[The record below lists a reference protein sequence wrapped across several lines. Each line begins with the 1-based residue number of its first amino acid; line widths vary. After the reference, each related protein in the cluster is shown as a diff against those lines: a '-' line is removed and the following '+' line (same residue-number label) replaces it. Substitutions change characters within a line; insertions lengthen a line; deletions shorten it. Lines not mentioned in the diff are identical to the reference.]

1 MSTSIEADSP
11 PLPTPR
17 TNKAVVAVLSA
28 SIVVLAIVTG
38 ILAARTLET
47 RYERDVSRMVFNDN
61 VELLNEL
68 RSQSGAQGDSL
79 ARLRATTA
87 IPAAN
92 TPYIVVSIEDHR
104 LWYRQGDSVLFTA
117 PVATGTGVVLEKTG
131 ADAHWRFETPRG
143 RLSVISKEIDPTWVA
158 PDWHYVEQAQRLG
171 LGVVRLQRGERIP
184 LPDGSAIAVVGSDVV
199 KRSRDG
205 RLQPLEAGEDKE
217 LVVGGNV
224 VIPPFGTNQRK
235 FKGVLGTRRLNIGD
249 GYALHG
255 TNKPETVGQSVSH
268 GCVRLRNGDIEQ
280 LYEMVPLGTP
290 VFIY

>member
-1 MSTSIEADSP
+1 VSTSIEGTP
-11 PLPTPR
+11 PATAR
-17 TNKAVVAVLSA
+17 TGKPVAVLGA
-28 SIVVLAIVTG
+28 SIALLALATGVLAG
-38 ILAARTLET
+38 RTLET

-68 RSQSGAQGDSL
+68 RSLSGVQDDSL
-79 ARLRATTA
+79 ARLQA
-87 IPAAN
+87 IPVTPTAN
-92 TPYIVVSIEDHR
+92 MPYIVVSIEDHR
-104 LWYRQGDSVLFTA
+104 LWYRLGDSVLFSA
-117 PVATGTGVVLEKTG
+117 PVATGTGMVLEKTG

-143 RLSVISKEIDPTWVA
+143 RLSVVSKEIDPTWVA

-171 LGVVRLQRGERIP
+171 LGVVRLRRGERISMA
-184 LPDGSAIAVVGSDVV
+184 DGSAITVVGSDVV

-205 RLQPLEAGEDKE
+205 RLQPLEAGEDRE
-217 LVVGGNV
+217 LVVDGNV

-249 GYALHG
+249 GYGLHG